1 MVELKLKVG
10 EKGQILIPK
19 LLREKYGVKEGEA
32 VLIEPTDEGILVKGR
47 PSPEQILEMLRRHE
61 EEVKALGAR
70 SPKLGDLQRSYL
82 EEEFEEQPS

>member
-19 LLREKYGVKEGEA
+19 LLREKYGVKKGEA
-32 VLIEPTDEGILVKGR
+32 VLIEPTGEGILVKGR

>member
-19 LLREKYGVKEGEA
+19 FLREKYGVKEGEA

-47 PSPEQILEMLRRHE
+47 PSHEQVLKMFREHE
-61 EEVKALGAR
+61 EKIKVMGAK
-70 SPKLGDLQRSYL
+70 SPKLGELQTAYL
-82 EEEFEEQPS
+82 EKEFEEQKR

>member
-32 VLIEPTDEGILVKGR
+32 VLIELTGEGILVKGR

-70 SPKLGDLQRSYL
+70 SAKLGDLQRSYL
-82 EEEFEEQPS
+82 EEEFEEQSS